1 MKPTHLAL
9 ASLILVAACA
19 GSVRLTQL
27 DVASTYDAGEF
38 AYAAAGRDL
47 HVVIVGNPFGGDQ
60 DAFET
65 AVTDAMQGRHWG
77 QATNFTTTPGDDAR
91 LSFRVVL
98 IFDPPPGGDDA
109 RLSFRV
115 VLIFDPPPGMNA
127 ARQCRE
133 EALAVQTVPA
143 DSQIELSAAF
153 CSGDSARTRIR
164 GRVSGAKGPQDRA
177 FRELVGQVTN
187 GLFPPDRGRNRPD
200 RGRNRS
206 GGCRPP
212 LMC

>member
-1 MKPTHLAL
+1 MKPTYLAL

-19 GSVRLTQL
+19 GGVRLTQL
-27 DVASTYDAGEF
+27 DVAGTYHPGEF

-47 HVVIVGNPFGGDQ
+47 QVVIVGNPFGGDQ
-60 DAFET
+60 AAFEA
-65 AVTDAMQGRHWG
+65 AVTDAMQEHHSG

-91 LSFRVVL
+91 PSFRVVL
-98 IFDPPPGGDDA
+98 IFDPPQ
-109 RLSFRV
+109 
-115 VLIFDPPPGMNA
+115 GMNA

-143 DSQIELSAAF
+143 DDGQINLSGAF

-164 GRVSGAKGPQDRA
+164 GRVSGAAGPRDQA

-187 GLFPPDRGRNRPD
+187 GLFPPDRGRNR
-200 RGRNRS
+200 GR
-206 GGCRPP
+206 GCRPP

>member
-98 IFDPPPGGDDA
+98 IFDPPPG
-109 RLSFRV
+109 
-115 VLIFDPPPGMNA
+115 MNA

-187 GLFPPDRGRNRPD
+187 GLFPPDRGRNRS
-200 RGRNRS
+200 N
-206 GGCRPP
+206 GCPP
-212 LMC
+212 GIIC